1 MCVLIFIWVR
11 WFKRY
16 FIWIRDGVLDGFLEK
31 FVFGLVLVFV
41 GEGGEVG
48 VGVVEVV
55 VEVGVHRWE

>member
-1 MCVLIFIWVR
+1 MMG
-11 WFKRY
+11 
-16 FIWIRDGVLDGFLEK
+16 GVLDGFLEE

-48 VGVVEVV
+48 VGVVEIV